1 MNDITALGYEVPV
14 LSAPQLRRIDSG
26 SANQSGVYQ
35 ALVVGIGTGF
45 DVSSVLQVGGKTL
58 CPSVGAEHVSLP
70 SSIGRMLRQWGP
82 SAPKP
87 PRVFAEQNEK
97 RYHRATQ
104 QAGMPMAVNS
114 MTACPRS
121 YAQKLVTVRL
131 GGVLKL
137 LDRVLELNPLND
149 FGQSVCAAELSPFL
163 LG

>member
-87 PRVFAEQNEK
+87 PRIFAEQNEK

-104 QAGMPMAVNS
+104 QAGMPMAVNWS
-114 MTACPRS
+114 CHAFVPVSELIYAAFRS
-121 YAQKLVTVRL
+121 NAKGLLPPSDECLRL
-131 GGVLKL
+131 GL
-137 LDRVLELNPLND
+137 
-149 FGQSVCAAELSPFL
+149 
-163 LG
+163 